1 MKKESIADIKVKLFS
16 NDTPSKEWI
25 EAIRED
31 ERLGVQ
37 KLVARFDRL
46 MQQQL
51 LEKEGHLNRLIFENT
66 LREKGYHYIAG
77 VDEVGRGP
85 LAGPVVTAAVIL
97 PENCDKLIGVN
108 DSKQLTEK
116 KRQHFVELIKE
127 LAIDYAICELDAT
140 IIDRY
145 NILEATRLG
154 MKEAVQKLKIQ
165 PEYLLIDAITI
176 ESNLPQEAIVKGDA
190 RSLSIAAAS
199 ILAKDYR
206 DKKMFEYATQYP
218 EFGFDRHVG
227 YPTAQHIDALTKYGV
242 TPIHRK
248 TFAPVKNITKLYSS
262 K

>member
-1 MKKESIADIKVKLFS
+1 MKKESITDIKSKLFS
-16 NDTPSKEWI
+16 NDTPSKEWL
-25 EAIRED
+25 AMIRED

-46 MQQQL
+46 IQQQL
-51 LEKEGHLNRLIFENT
+51 LEKEGHLNRLIFENS

-116 KRQHFVELIKE
+116 KRHHFVKLIKE
-127 LAIDYAICELDAT
+127 VAIDYAICELDAT

-154 MKEAVQKLKIQ
+154 MKEAVKKLKLQ
-165 PEYLLIDAITI
+165 PDYLLIDAMTI
-176 ESNLPQEAIVKGDA
+176 ESSLPQEAIIKGDS

-206 DKKMFEYATQYP
+206 DRKMIEYATTYP
-218 EFGFDRHVG
+218 EFGFEKHMG
-227 YPTAQHIDALTKYGV
+227 YPTAQHIAALTKYGI

-248 TFAPVKNITKLYSS
+248 TFAPVKEISKIYSS
-262 K
+262 N